1 VGIIAIGVFRIN
13 RRKGKKKMLP
23 IAIQLYS
30 VRDEAQSDFEAT
42 LRELKEYGYEGVEFA
57 GLYGKD
63 PAEIAA
69 LLKEIGLVP
78 VSAHV
83 SLPELLADT
92 DKVIKDYTTVGCKN
106 IAIPWLAAEDRPG
119 GSNYDNF
126 VKTVE
131 ALGKKLAAAGIALSY
146 HNHDFEFERLENG
159 NFGFDNLYDTVD
171 PALLKMQMDTCWVS
185 VAGQSP
191 IHYLEKYKNRCPLLH
206 LKDYVGEKSNNMY
219 ALIGV
224 DGEVKEKEVRA
235 FEFRPVGSGVQRFLP
250 IIEKAKECGVEW
262 LIVEQDEPTPNMSRL
277 ECAKESIENLKKM
290 IENR

>member
-1 VGIIAIGVFRIN
+1 
-13 RRKGKKKMLP
+13 MLP

-42 LRELKEYGYEGVEFA
+42 LRKLKEYGYEGVEFA

-63 PAEIAA
+63 PAEIAV
-69 LLKEIGLVP
+69 LLKEIGLVA
-78 VSAHV
+78 VSAHI
-83 SLPELLADT
+83 SLPALLADT
-92 DKVIKDYTTVGCKN
+92 DKIIEDYTAVGCKN
-106 IAIPWLAAEDRPG
+106 IAIPWLGADDRPG

-131 ALGKKLAAAGIALSY
+131 ALGKKLASAGIALSY

-159 NFGFDNLYDTVD
+159 KFGFDDLYDTVD

-219 ALIGV
+219 ALIDV
-224 DGEVKEKEVRA
+224 DGEEKQKEVRA
-235 FEFRPVGSGVQRFLP
+235 FEFRPVGSGVQSFLP